1 MPTTAPR
8 TVDYVVVGT
17 GSAGA
22 VVANRL
28 SADSRNEVLV
38 LEAGTKDSDKF
49 IHIPAA
55 FSKLFGSASD
65 WDYST
70 EPQPELGGR
79 RVVYPRG
86 KTLGGSSSMNAMM
99 WVRGFAADYDAWS
112 EHAGADWSFDG
123 LVEYFR
129 RIENVAGATEN
140 DEGTTGPLHVSHQR
154 SPRPL
159 TRAFLDAAAECGHT
173 VERANLPEPKG
184 FSQTM
189 VTQHKGARF
198 STADAYLRPALKRKN
213 LSLVTEAL
221 ATKVLFDGTR
231 AVGVEYTHAGRTQ
244 TVHARREVV
253 LCGGAVNTPQLLMLS
268 GVGDSDDLAG
278 HGIRTVAHNGGVGR
292 NLLDHLL
299 APIGWDVDSGTLRDA
314 ESPRQLADYLLRRRG
329 MLTSNVGEAYGF
341 IRSRD
346 DLRLPD
352 LELIFAPVAFY
363 NEGVGEAYP
372 HHAVAMGPI
381 LVQPKSTGTIT
392 LRSADPTAKP
402 MIDPRYLSDPAG
414 VDRAAMMQG
423 LRATVEI
430 AQAPSLRGRLGVVSQ
445 PRTDSRVPDD
455 AVLTEVLDRHSH
467 TLYHPVG
474 TCRMGTDTDSV
485 VTPTLAVRGV
495 TGLRVADASV
505 MPTIVRGHTHA
516 PSVLIGEKAADLI
529 LAGR

>member
-1 MPTTAPR
+1 MPASPR

-38 LEAGTKDSDKF
+38 LEAGTKDTDKF

-79 RVVYPRG
+79 RVFYPRG

-99 WVRGFAADYDAWS
+99 WVRGFAADYDEWAD
-112 EHAGADWSFDG
+112 HAGDEWSFDS

-129 RIENVAGATEN
+129 TIENVAGATEN

-154 SPRPL
+154 SPRAL
-159 TRAFLDAAAECGHT
+159 TRAFLDAAAECGYP

-189 VTQHKGARF
+189 VTQNRGSRF

-213 LSLVTEAL
+213 LQLITEAL
-221 ATKVLFDGTR
+221 ATKVIFDGTR
-231 AVGVEYTHAGRTQ
+231 AAGVEYTRGGRTEQ
-244 TVHARREVV
+244 VFARREVV

-268 GVGDSDDLAG
+268 GVGNSADLSD
-278 HGIRTVAHNGGVGR
+278 HGIGTVAHNPGVGR

-299 APIGWDVDSGTLRDA
+299 APIGWDVESGSLSDA
-314 ESPRQLADYLLRRRG
+314 ESPRQLVDYLLRRRG

-341 IRSRD
+341 VRSRD

-363 NEGVGEAYP
+363 NEGLGDPHP

-381 LVQPKSTGTIT
+381 LVKPASTGTVT

-402 MIDPRYLSDPAG
+402 MIDPRYLSDSDG
-414 VDRAAMMQG
+414 VDRTAMMQG
-423 LRATVEI
+423 LRATVDI
-430 AQAPSLRGRLGVVSQ
+430 ARAPSLRDRLGVVTQ
-445 PRTDSRVPDD
+445 PRTTMRVPDD
-455 AVLTEVLDRHSH
+455 DVLAEVLNRHSH

-474 TCRMGTDTDSV
+474 TCRMGNDPESV
-485 VTPTLAVRGV
+485 VTPRLAVRGV
-495 TGLRVADASV
+495 SGLRVADASV

-516 PSVLIGEKAADLI
+516 PSVVIGEKAADLI
-529 LAGR
+529 LADN